1 VIAEFRMEEF
11 YVQGDGK
18 NSPLVREVSEFWVD
32 QHTRVAANDTR
43 RLVFVERYLGDRCE
57 AWISVVE
64 FDGAREFESGRW
76 NAKKLLS
83 IDFKED
89 PMPECRL

>member
-1 VIAEFRMEEF
+1 MEEY
-11 YVQGDGK
+11 YVQGNGK

-64 FDGAREFESGRW
+64 FDEDKEVETGRW

-83 IDFKED
+83 IDFKSD
-89 PMPECRL
+89 PMPESRL